1 MPAVREGG
9 LPGRGIDAA
18 VRANDEDV
26 QFVPAAGDRGDGRPG
41 SSPAAPEFP
50 PPVPRAEPRFPGRCL
65 NHAVDV
71 CYEYVELVLAAGDHV
86 DGCPLRNLD
95 VAIRHHPCQP
105 SANVGSQAAVYTC
118 PSVPTTKTSS
128 LSALRETAVTC

>member
-1 MPAVREGG
+1 PARPSFLHDA
-9 LPGRGIDAA
+9 LPI
-18 VRANDEDV
+18 
-26 QFVPAAGDRGDGRPG
+26 
-41 SSPAAPEFP
+41 S
-50 PPVPRAEPRFPGRCL
+50 GRCL

-128 LSALRETAVTC
+128 LSRSEEHTSELQSQSK